1 MRVLSYILIALGIC
15 LLVAA
20 GYDEY
25 RGITGKPLA
34 LGIRHRHNSGH
45 LYRLRVSKVQTPQ
58 LFRQF
63 MTTHWLY
70 ATLIGGVGCILYLA
84 DRNSE
89 DGAA

>member
-1 MRVLSYILIALGIC
+1 MRVLSYILIALGIY
-15 LLVAA
+15 LLAAA

-34 LGIRHRHNSGH
+34 FGTRRRHNSVH
-45 LYRLRVSKVQTPQ
+45 LYRMRVSKVETPQ

-63 MTTHWLY
+63 MTTHWMY
-70 ATLIGGVGCILYLA
+70 ATLIAGLGCVLFLA

-89 DGAA
+89 DGVA